1 MALTVEM
8 YSRLA
13 GDANGTI
20 VPFPDSGSFLGVAA
34 SGEALHANCGYVIV
48 TSDADDLIAIGLDG
62 SEGTPSIPVFQN
74 VPRPFRV
81 PRGAGWAVTV

>member
-1 MALTVEM
+1 MALTVEQ

-13 GDANGTI
+13 TDANGTI
-20 VPFPDSGSFLGVAA
+20 IPIPDAESFLGVAA
-34 SGEALHANCGYVIV
+34 SGEALNAKCSYVIV

-62 SEGTPSIPVFQN
+62 SEGTPAIPVKDG

-81 PRGAGWAVTV
+81 PLNAGWAVTV

>member
-20 VPFPDSGSFLGVAA
+20 VPVPDAGSFLGVVNE
-34 SGEALHANCGYVIV
+34 GDALHANCGYVIV
-48 TSDADDLIAIGLDG
+48 TSDADDLIAIGPDG
-62 SEGTPSIPVFQN
+62 SEGTPSIPVAQN

-81 PRGAGWAVTV
+81 PRGAGWAVAI